1 MCFRY
6 LKIFDKTN
14 FTTDLID
21 KYFNDVT
28 LFIFN
33 KYSKSIEDNYVRP
46 TRDADLPRQDL
57 GPEAKGQEQA
67 CEIDEYTLMLYKQLQ
82 EEHVEVTL
90 ETETLMLDTQLT
102 DLKAHITELMK
113 QYRKDCEKMDMM
125 TWLDEHGNKKY
136 EMEKKNNP
144 NLLFIKISQGTDAG
158 YTSQFFDV
166 LQWWK
171 IVGENKYGEL
181 AVAAS
186 IFLGKPS
193 HNGFQERVFSRG
205 TYTDTKLKKRL
216 KEENFEMSV
225 LNAFNGKRIDNI
237 KEKLKV
243 ESNWNSDININKF
256 VPNKTQARDLIKFFK
271 VTDKTP
277 DDMNTVNTE
286 TAVNPVPPND
296 DDTISEGSEVPFLDG
311 DDDDSS
317 LEEFLNSNAF
327 LEEKNVP
334 DDNEIVTVNE

>member
-1 MCFRY
+1 MCCRY

-14 FTTDLID
+14 FTTDSID
-21 KYFNDVT
+21 KYFNDVVE
-28 LFIFN
+28 FIFN

-46 TRDADLPRQDL
+46 IRDDDNVRQDL
-57 GPEAKGQEQA
+57 GPKPKDGEP
-67 CEIDEYTLMLYKQLQ
+67 CEIDDYTLMLYKQLQ
-82 EEHVEVTL
+82 EDQVEVTL

-102 DLKAHITELMK
+102 DLKDHITENMK

-125 TWLDEHGNKKY
+125 SWLDEHGNKKY
-136 EMEKKNNP
+136 ELEKKNNP
-144 NLLFIKISQGTDAG
+144 NLLFIKIVQGTDAG
-158 YTSQFFDV
+158 YTSRFFDV

-225 LNAFNGKRIDNI
+225 LNAFNGKRVDNI
-237 KEKLKV
+237 KEKLRV
-243 ESNWNSDININKF
+243 EANWNSDININKF
-256 VPNKTQARDLIKFFK
+256 VPNKTQAKDLIQFFK
-271 VTDKTP
+271 ASDKTP
-277 DDMNTVNTE
+277 DDFNTE
-286 TAVNPVPPND
+286 NEATTVTPND
-296 DDTISEGSEVPFLDG
+296 DDTISEGSAVPFLDG
-311 DDDDSS
+311 NDDESS
-317 LEEFLNSNAF
+317 LEEFLNSDAF

-334 DDNEIVTVNE
+334 DDTEVVTLIE